1 MLTDRTHLRI
11 DVLDEVIAR
20 WTDGRLPPGRINESA
35 LADELGISRTP
46 LREAL
51 LVMEQ
56 RGMLEA
62 SLGRG
67 FSVRALC
74 REEASDLYP
83 LLAVLEPMALRLGF
97 AAARA
102 DSAALRDLLRRMSI
116 ATDASEM
123 QGLAMQWSQRLLAG
137 CTNLRLQRLLADL
150 YRHAARYEHAT
161 LAHGFPVDDAIV
173 QHHAIVDAIE
183 SGDVELAASRLGAT
197 WQRCL
202 DALLTW
208 LPAAADVQPRP
219 RRFKR

>member
-1 MLTDRTHLRI
+1 MLIDRTHLRSNI
-11 DVLDEVIAR
+11 LDEVTAR
-20 WTDGRLPPGRINESA
+20 WTDGRLAPGRINESA

-62 SLGRG
+62 TLGRG

-74 REEASDLYP
+74 REEAADLYP

-97 AAARA
+97 AAAR
-102 DSAALRDLLRRMSI
+102 RNI
-116 ATDASEM
+116 AT
-123 QGLAMQWSQRLLAG
+123 LRNLLHAMTG
-137 CTNLRLQRLLADL
+137 TNAADELQRLSMRWSALLMEGCENRRLKLILADL

-161 LAHGFPVDDAIV
+161 LDRGFPVAAAIEH
-173 QHHAIVDAIE
+173 HHAIVDAIE
-183 SGDVELAASRLGAT
+183 SGGVELAAERLGAT

-202 DALLTW
+202 DALLVW
-208 LPAAADVQPRP
+208 LPAAADIHTPT

>member
-1 MLTDRTHLRI
+1 MLIDRTHLRI
-11 DVLDEVIAR
+11 DVLQEVTAR

-56 RGMLEA
+56 RGMLDA

-67 FSVRALC
+67 FSVRPLC
-74 REEASDLYP
+74 REEAGDLYP
-83 LLAVLEPMALRLGF
+83 LLTVLEPMALRLGF
-97 AAARA
+97 AAAQA
-102 DSAALRDLLRRMSI
+102 DTAALRDLLDRM
-116 ATDASEM
+116 ATGTDASEL
-123 QGLAMQWSQRLLAG
+123 QRLSMQWSQRLLSG
-137 CTNLRLQRLLADL
+137 CPNQRLKSMLADL
-150 YRHAARYEHAT
+150 YRHAARYEFAT
-161 LAHGFPVDDAIV
+161 LAHGFPVADAIV
-173 QHHAIVDAIE
+173 QHQAIVDAIA

-208 LPAAADVQPRP
+208 LPTAADIPP
-219 RRFKR
+219 PSRRFKR

>member
-11 DVLDEVIAR
+11 DVLAEVTAR

-35 LADELGISRTP
+35 LAEELGISRTP

-56 RGMLEA
+56 RGMLDA

-67 FSVRALC
+67 FSVRPLC
-74 REEASDLYP
+74 REEAEDLYP

-102 DSAALRDLLRRMSI
+102 DAPALRDLLERM
-116 ATDASEM
+116 ATSTDTSEL
-123 QGLAMQWSQRLLAG
+123 QRLSMQWSQRLLGG
-137 CTNLRLQRLLADL
+137 CANRRLKRMLADL
-150 YRHAARYEHAT
+150 YRHAARYEFAT
-161 LAHGFPVDDAIV
+161 LARGFPVGDAIV
-173 QHHAIVDAIE
+173 QHQAIVDAIA

-202 DALLTW
+202 DALLAW
-208 LPAAADVQPRP
+208 LPTANNIPPQP